1 MPGGDRHLGGE
12 PGRYQVRQQ
21 RGLLV
26 LQRRHRHIA
35 ADQHL
40 GRVDRVVAAV
50 QHIRHGHGE
59 VADQRR
65 VGHVAEVHDPADPQI
80 VVEQHVV
87 QAHVAVDHLGAQ
99 GRQHRLDAGHE
110 AVQHPLHL
118 SPALGVG
125 DVTDQQPELG
135 RVGEVPQDLV
145 VGRGMEKPPQ
155 RPPQPGRGLPDGPDR
170 LRGERGVRGHPPGQE
185 REQPHREVP
194 AVGPAHLGPGLPH
207 RVRQD
212 PHHRQARVHPLD
224 VAQRGG
230 LHLHGGQAVR
240 RVGDLEQ
247 EAPPVG
253 GIHPEVLVTFARER
267 GEGRGFHAEAVPEDP
282 LDGLGVEGGRRARER
297 VKTLGHRAEAILR
310 PGEWATARPRASGP
324 AIHARLGSDNAH
336 ASGVRSVRP
345 GRRGH
350 RGGQSRR
357 HRLRLAPG
365 CSRSSA
371 PP

>member
-1 MPGGDRHLGGE
+1 MGSRTAATGAAPAAAAPAGHRSRLTVGKPPAGVPEPARHGVEPHRLDGVEEGAGPGLAARQVRRVVRVQPAVPGGDRHLGGE
-12 PGRYQVRQQ
+12 PGRDQVGQQ

-50 QHIRHGHGE
+50 QHVRHGHGE

-99 GRQHRLDAGHE
+99 ARQHRLDPGLE
-110 AVQHPLHL
+110 PVQHPLHL
-118 SPALGVG
+118 SPARGVG
-125 DVTDQQPELG
+125 DVAEQRPELG

-145 VGRGMEKPPQ
+145 VGRGMEEPPQ

-170 LRGERGVRGHPPGQE
+170 LGGERRVRGHPPGQE
-185 REQPHREVP
+185 REQPHRVVP

-224 VAQRGG
+224 VAERGG
-230 LHLHGGQAVR
+230 LHLHDGQAVR

-253 GIHPEVLVTFARER
+253 GVHPEVLVAFARER
-267 GEGRGFHAEAVPEDP
+267 GE
-282 LDGLGVEGGRRARER
+282 RR
-297 VKTLGHRAEAILR
+297 
-310 PGEWATARPRASGP
+310 
-324 AIHARLGSDNAH
+324 
-336 ASGVRSVRP
+336 
-345 GRRGH
+345 
-350 RGGQSRR
+350 
-357 HRLRLAPG
+357 
-365 CSRSSA
+365 
-371 PP
+371 